1 MQFCPSFNWQVLD
14 VEHIEEILRGL
25 FVSVT
30 IFKVFRNMY
39 LQPKEKKTQRNSLKE
54 EISITV
60 ASWIIWVL
68 RLEGKRNSS
77 DRWIYASSSTSLH
90 TELYIFEHGSKR
102 LDAYRLRS

>member
-39 LQPKEKKTQRNSLKE
+39 LQPKEKKNPK
-54 EISITV
+54 
-60 ASWIIWVL
+60 
-68 RLEGKRNSS
+68 K
-77 DRWIYASSSTSLH
+77 
-90 TELYIFEHGSKR
+90 
-102 LDAYRLRS
+102 